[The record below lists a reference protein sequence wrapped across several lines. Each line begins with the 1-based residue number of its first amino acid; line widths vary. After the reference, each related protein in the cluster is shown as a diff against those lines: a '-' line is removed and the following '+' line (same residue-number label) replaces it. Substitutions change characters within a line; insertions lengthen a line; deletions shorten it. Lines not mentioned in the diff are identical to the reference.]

1 MDKIFFYYMSYFHLI
16 IFTFCFFVLEKLYR
30 QKNICVIFYFLL
42 SFIAVSI
49 RTLFFTLEFLVMFIL
64 FFGFSYK
71 VFPQK
76 NSVQIVL
83 SIMCSAMIELLFTS
97 FYGMIIPCFL
107 RLSGFSKSIMLIL
120 VCFLSLFICLI
131 VSTVLRERVYPY
143 LFRKNITSQTSF
155 LLMAV
160 ILGYQIVEIIQR
172 YTENRNLLFTLL
184 IFYCLL
190 SVLSITTVYAL
201 SQKKLLEEELN
212 KHKVIL
218 ELQEKYTNE
227 IKKQYQE
234 TRKFRHD
241 HANLLAA
248 IRYYLENNEV
258 AELKKFFFED
268 IMKSN
273 EESKKKFFLLDE
285 LQNIGSLGVRGI
297 FYTKLV
303 SAQEKGIDIQIEITD
318 FLSEEKKVRTSSLVR
333 LFGIFLDN
341 AIEELD
347 SIQKG
352 SLIIVGFEENNNS
365 VFIIQNTIR
374 DKIVPLQLLKK
385 EGFSTRSKKRGL
397 GLVNVE
403 EILLAEPSILLETKI
418 TDDFF
423 IQRITIVSEV
433 E

>member
-1 MDKIFFYYMSYFHLI
+1 
-16 IFTFCFFVLEKLYR
+16 
-30 QKNICVIFYFLL
+30 
-42 SFIAVSI
+42 
-49 RTLFFTLEFLVMFIL
+49 
-64 FFGFSYK
+64 
-71 VFPQK
+71 
-76 NSVQIVL
+76 
-83 SIMCSAMIELLFTS
+83 
-97 FYGMIIPCFL
+97 
-107 RLSGFSKSIMLIL
+107 
-120 VCFLSLFICLI
+120 
-131 VSTVLRERVYPY
+131 
-143 LFRKNITSQTSF
+143 
-155 LLMAV
+155 MAV

-248 IRYYLENNEV
+248 IHYYLENNEV
-258 AELKKFFFED
+258 AELKKFFFDD
-268 IMKSN
+268 IVKSN
-273 EESKKKFFLLDE
+273 EESNKNFFLLDE

-303 SAQEKGIDIQIEITD
+303 SAQEKGIDIQVEIND

-385 EGFSTRSKKRGL
+385 EGFSTRSKERGL

-403 EILLAEPSILLETKI
+403 EILLAEPNILLETKI